1 VDFITTR
8 NALTED
14 VISKSAGHATVFRVG
29 EEKDLAARLKD
40 LAGRR
45 FGYTASQIRRAA
57 FPFANNRSV
66 RFPRQKSHYNRHYS
80 VWHCYFYLSVKKMHL
95 LYVEKRKREQYVGRM
110 SGLNAK
116 PVVS

>member
-29 EEKDLAARLKD
+29 EEKNLAARLKD
-40 LAGRR
+40 LAGRH

-57 FPFANNRSV
+57 FPFANNRSI
-66 RFPRQKSHYNRHYS
+66 SHLWDKQNMMQPNGNIALRKPEG
-80 VWHCYFYLSVKKMHL
+80 KKGMNEKT
-95 LYVEKRKREQYVGRM
+95 VEDHFQYG
-110 SGLNAK
+110 
-116 PVVS
+116 